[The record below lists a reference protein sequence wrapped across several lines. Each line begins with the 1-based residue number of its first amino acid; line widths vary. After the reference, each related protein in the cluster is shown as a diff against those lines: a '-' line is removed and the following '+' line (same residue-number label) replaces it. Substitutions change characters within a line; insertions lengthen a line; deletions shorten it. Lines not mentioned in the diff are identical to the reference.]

1 MKKITFILLTICMAG
16 TTFAREAT
24 WLTGF
29 NEASDQAAR
38 ENKLLL
44 LDFTGSDWCGW
55 CQKLDAETF
64 SRPEFRD
71 YAGKNLV
78 LVRVDFPMHKSQS
91 DELKE
96 ANRALKDQ
104 YAVRGYPTVLVVK
117 PSGTVMWEQRGYA
130 PGGPNAM
137 INAVNQCRK
146 AAGLAVLSKPATSV
160 ATAPKPVPHAA
171 VVPAQQPAPVRLNPG
186 GEPKLQG
193 ILYSTTHPSAVLN
206 GKICEEG
213 ETVSGARVIKI
224 ERDKVTV
231 ECQGQV
237 KVLTMN

>member
-117 PSGTVMWEQRGYA
+117 PSGTIPTRRRSRTGCFVQGFVEGSMARFAKKARRSPALASLRSSATPNRGN
-130 PGGPNAM
+130 G
-137 INAVNQCRK
+137 
-146 AAGLAVLSKPATSV
+146 GLALRQGGFGECTSDRC
-160 ATAPKPVPHAA
+160 ASSTLRKS
-171 VVPAQQPAPVRLNPG
+171 VVPCV
-186 GEPKLQG
+186 
-193 ILYSTTHPSAVLN
+193 
-206 GKICEEG
+206 
-213 ETVSGARVIKI
+213 
-224 ERDKVTV
+224 
-231 ECQGQV
+231 
-237 KVLTMN
+237 